1 MTKQVLT
8 DRSMMILLDRCRG
21 LKVLQIDFDIY
32 QGITDDSMTGI
43 SNLSKL
49 QKLRIRGLINLT
61 IYTFNEIAALKYLHT
76 LRLHDIPNVSAI
88 SLRKIVQECKYL
100 TYFSAN
106 TFDGIDFVEGLPKK
120 RICGPS

>member
-8 DRSMMILLDRCRG
+8 DRSMIILLEKCRG

-32 QGITDDSMTGI
+32 QGITDDSMKGI

-61 IYTFNEIAALKYLHT
+61 IYTFNEIADA
-76 LRLHDIPNVSAI
+76 DV
-88 SLRKIVQECKYL
+88 
-100 TYFSAN
+100 
-106 TFDGIDFVEGLPKK
+106 
-120 RICGPS
+120 